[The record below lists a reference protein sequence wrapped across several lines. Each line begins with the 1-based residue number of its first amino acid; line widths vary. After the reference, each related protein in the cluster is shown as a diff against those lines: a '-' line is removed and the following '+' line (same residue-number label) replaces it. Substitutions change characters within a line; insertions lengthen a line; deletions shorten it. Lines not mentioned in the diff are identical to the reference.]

1 MSVRLRERT
10 RSCMCKHVCMHPCTQ
25 TCTRK
30 WWIQEAPELRHH
42 GVWKCERTFSFHS
55 PQRGSSFHVRRRR
68 RRCTRAR
75 QSPRVGAVVT
85 SRQMNAKLQRES
97 ARGWSQPRPVRD
109 HGTRE
114 VRLVVVSGT
123 TTCQGNAA
131 LKKCVF
137 FWPASVHWETYS
149 VPPSASS

>member
-1 MSVRLRERT
+1 MGCGSVSVRSTFTRHNAGQVFTYFPVQGLIPLSTSPRGRQTAGVVVVVVVLVRRQRRQLCLHICMSVRLRERT

-30 WWIQEAPELRHH
+30 WWSQDAPELRHH

-75 QSPRVGAVVT
+75 Q
-85 SRQMNAKLQRES
+85 
-97 ARGWSQPRPVRD
+97 ARG
-109 HGTRE
+109 
-114 VRLVVVSGT
+114 SGP
-123 TTCQGNAA
+123 
-131 LKKCVF
+131 
-137 FWPASVHWETYS
+137 W
-149 VPPSASS
+149 